1 MFCIKTG
8 KRTLHATESEV
19 TMGQK
24 VSENTGSSRGGDLTE
39 VDERTLHATD
49 SEVTMA

>member
-8 KRTLHATESEV
+8 KRTLHATESEI
-19 TMGQK
+19 TMGEE
-24 VSENTGSSRGGDLTE
+24 VGGNTGSSRGGDLTE

-49 SEVTMA
+49 SDATMA